1 MAAET
6 FGRLA
11 LTGSRVP
18 GLFRCNVRV
27 VCLAANFATNEW
39 GFDPLL
45 RRGVVRTSNVVS
57 KEAEK
62 LAQFDAIAPTPS

>member
-1 MAAET
+1 
-6 FGRLA
+6 
-11 LTGSRVP
+11 
-18 GLFRCNVRV
+18 V